1 MLDESGLLV
10 LEQSP
15 TGSQWTFAS
24 DIVGSDDLP
33 LFEAALRPLE
43 RSDAILDEALFGPDD
58 GWRRRGAA
66 LERLGNWLADKITD
80 APDRHDSTISPS
92 AFVHDGLTVRV
103 DPRAGRGLVASEAIR
118 AGELLLREPP

>member
-10 LEQSP
+10 LEQTP
-15 TGSQWTFAS
+15 AGSQWTFAS

-33 LFEAALRPLE
+33 LFAAALHPLE
-43 RSDAILDEALFGPDD
+43 RSDSILDEALFGPDD

-80 APDRHDSTISPS
+80 APDRRDSASPP
-92 AFVHDGLTVRV
+92 AFVHVGPHADRL
-103 DPRAGRGLVASEAIR
+103 
-118 AGELLLREPP
+118 